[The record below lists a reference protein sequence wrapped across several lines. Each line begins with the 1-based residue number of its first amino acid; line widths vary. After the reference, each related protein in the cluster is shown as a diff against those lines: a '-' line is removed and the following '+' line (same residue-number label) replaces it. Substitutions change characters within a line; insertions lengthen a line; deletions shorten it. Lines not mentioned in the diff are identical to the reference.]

1 MLGQWKRPAP
11 AGRGELEGISEM
23 QDGWLLTLT
32 CCGWERIERRWM
44 TYEEL
49 FQYYLVT
56 GARGAPK
63 SPVREQ
69 LEESRR
75 PYGAEDTKS
84 VPICAAHPCRPW
96 PSLDRVGCW
105 AVILSIQ
112 KTRVGTVFSNR

>member
-1 MLGQWKRPAP
+1 
-11 AGRGELEGISEM
+11 M

-32 CCGWERIERRWM
+32 CCGWETIERRRM

-75 PYGAEDTKS
+75 PYGAEDTTPKES
-84 VPICAAHPCRPW
+84 RFVQLIRA
-96 PSLDRVGCW
+96 DRGRVLIEWAGLGCDP
-105 AVILSIQ
+105 SIQ
-112 KTRVGTVFSNR
+112 RARVGTVFSR